1 MWLFT
6 DIDECGEGIVFVSDP
21 GSGPSSG
28 SGSGSGSRSGFG
40 SESGSGSGARAL
52 QGPGSGSGN
61 NNFWCEQE
69 CINTVGSFLCDCRSG
84 FSLDKNGQT
93 CTGM

>member
-6 DIDECGEGIVFVSDP
+6 DIDECGEGIVVVSDP
-21 GSGPSSG
+21 ESRPG
-28 SGSGSGSRSGFG
+28 SGSGSGFG
-40 SESGSGSGARAL
+40 SQSGARAG

-69 CINTVGSFLCDCRSG
+69 CINTVGSFLCNCRSG

-93 CTGM
+93 CSGMY